1 MPAGKKKTPRGAR
14 PRIVR
19 PAPEGSVARLLGV
32 SVRGYR
38 KGRRLT
44 QEVVAERAGLSTNYV
59 GNIERGE
66 YDVTVA
72 VLQRVARAMDA
83 RASVLLDRA
92 GL

>member
-1 MPAGKKKTPRGAR
+1 M
-14 PRIVR
+14 
-19 PAPEGSVARLLGV
+19 LGV

-38 KGRRLT
+38 KGRKLT
-44 QEVVAERAGLSTNYV
+44 QEEVAERAGLSTNYV

-72 VLQRVARAMDA
+72 VLQRVACAMEA

>member
-1 MPAGKKKTPRGAR
+1 MPARKKKTPKAAR
-14 PRIVR
+14 PRTTR
-19 PAPEGSVARLLGV
+19 TAPEGSVARMLGA

-38 KGRRLT
+38 KARKLT
-44 QEVVAERAGLSTNYV
+44 QEVVAERADLSTNYV